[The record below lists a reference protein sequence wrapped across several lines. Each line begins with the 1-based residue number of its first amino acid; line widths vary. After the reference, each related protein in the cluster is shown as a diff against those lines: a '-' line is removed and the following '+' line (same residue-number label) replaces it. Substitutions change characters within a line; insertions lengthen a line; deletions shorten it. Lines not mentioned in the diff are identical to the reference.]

1 MKTLSTKKLNLLLL
15 LFLIGTYFAVCQN
28 DIILKINGEEMIG
41 KVTEIN
47 SDDLKFI
54 YQNETVNYT
63 ILKKEIVKITFASGR
78 VEFFNKLNTQKDSEI
93 NLESHHN
100 KVAILPFAFI
110 KNQGDNTGESMSQN
124 IQQETYTIFNKK
136 KVNLQFQDP
145 NTTNTLLIKAGI
157 NNSNRKGYT
166 MGEICNILGVEYLIQ
181 GTVSI
186 EKTNTMNVVS
196 TNSQTKSKQK
206 GDPYVDSHGHI
217 IGDIWGNNSKKKT
230 SSTTIGTNI
239 QNYSTSIMMNIYN
252 DRGENIFNQNHDS
265 FWQTQD
271 AYKITLSFLAK
282 KTPIYK
288 K

>member
-1 MKTLSTKKLNLLLL
+1 MKTLSTKKLNLLLI

-78 VEFFNKLNTQKDSEI
+78 VEFFNKLNSQKDSEI

-110 KNQGDNTGESMSQN
+110 KNQEGNSTESMSQK
-124 IQQETYTIFNKK
+124 IQQETYSIFNKK

-157 NNSNRKGYT
+157 NNNNRNGYT
-166 MGEICNILGVEYLIQ
+166 MGEIW
-181 GTVSI
+181 
-186 EKTNTMNVVS
+186 
-196 TNSQTKSKQK
+196 
-206 GDPYVDSHGHI
+206 
-217 IGDIWGNNSKKKT
+217 IG
-230 SSTTIGTNI
+230 
-239 QNYSTSIMMNIYN
+239 
-252 DRGENIFNQNHDS
+252 
-265 FWQTQD
+265 
-271 AYKITLSFLAK
+271 
-282 KTPIYK
+282 
-288 K
+288 